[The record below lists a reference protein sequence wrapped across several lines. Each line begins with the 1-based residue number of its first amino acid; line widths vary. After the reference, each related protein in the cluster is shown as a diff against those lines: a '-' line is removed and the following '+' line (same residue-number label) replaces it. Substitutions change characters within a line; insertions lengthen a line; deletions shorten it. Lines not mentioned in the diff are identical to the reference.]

1 MLEYVAVEHPVARVI
16 SDECDLA
23 AALRLEQYRI
33 AQSIPG
39 QDAEHMAVQVD
50 RVMPRGLVHELEHA
64 GLSSLQRH
72 ERGMVRMLRGRLPVH
87 GPVNTLVLRLLR
99 HCAHRTADYHD
110 PAPLPLPHAR

>member
-39 QDAEHMAVQVD
+39 QDAEHVAVQVD

-87 GPVNTLVLRLLR
+87 GAVKTLVLLLVR
-99 HCAHRTADYHD
+99 HCAHRATAEHD
-110 PAPLPLPHAR
+110 AVPLRLSRAG